1 MCLYTK
7 SRIFYIA
14 KKDIICYKVCIK
26 EDNINY
32 SLYRKY
38 PYNLDTI
45 VKSKI
50 SITEATCN
58 QYNYYIEKGLHTFK
72 YLKDARFFIEKI
84 KKECYNLIGE
94 SVSDEVDKIT
104 ILRCIIP
111 KNSIYIEGLDIGD
124 GLDIIS
130 YVSDKLLPVKEIK

>member
-7 SRIFYIA
+7 SRKFYIA

-32 SLYRKY
+32 SFYRNY

-50 SITEATCN
+50 SI
-58 QYNYYIEKGLHTFK
+58 I
-72 YLKDARFFIEKI
+72 
-84 KKECYNLIGE
+84 
-94 SVSDEVDKIT
+94 SMW
-104 ILRCIIP
+104 
-111 KNSIYIEGLDIGD
+111 SI
-124 GLDIIS
+124 
-130 YVSDKLLPVKEIK
+130 